1 MTPIS
6 FTSVFLLLALVYTCY
21 AEVDRPDYIECEN
34 NSECASDHCCVIGP
48 YRYSYPQCL
57 PMKIKGEIC
66 RPGSASTQN
75 MTLEY
80 PNGLVLK
87 LTDVH
92 YILCPCAD
100 GLSCDIKEGVCM
112 KRKSLI

>member
-1 MTPIS
+1 MKIAAMTPIS
-6 FTSVFLLLALVYTCY
+6 FTFVLLLLGLVYTCH
-21 AEVDRPDYIECEN
+21 AQDKRPDYIQCEN
-34 NSECASDHCCVIGP
+34 NSECPSDNCCVLGP

-57 PMKIKGEIC
+57 PRITKGEIC
-66 RPGSASTQN
+66 RPSSSSTQN

-100 GLSCDIKEGVCM
+100 GLSCDLKEGVC
-112 KRKSLI
+112 K